1 MVNGCEGHV
10 IFQDIEHE
18 PQKYPFLILNIAFLS
33 NRH

>member
-1 MVNGCEGHV
+1 MVNGCEDHV

-18 PQKYPFLILNIAFLS
+18 PQKISFFNIKYSFLS